1 MAAEYASVILRL
13 VLVVVKFV
21 PNIAKKLWNYWKR
34 PKLHL
39 KPVCVN
45 IEFETSD
52 SKTKSPIFPAIRVT
66 NKDKHGVTIDL
77 NKTYINGE
85 SLTYIIQENTYFAL
99 TNNDTK
105 SDMKLSTKNI
115 LLNIFRDNWTAS
127 KFIKIAAYEDL
138 DIPICPKK
146 MSDSL
151 YFNVL
156 EDANVFFPKRKFVIT
171 IKNNSRES
179 HFAINRMEFLKIIVN
194 YLVYD
199 RG

>member
-13 VLVVVKFV
+13 VLVVVKFFVKFV
-21 PNIAKKLWNYWKR
+21 PNITKKLWNYWKR

-39 KPVCVN
+39 KPVLVN

-52 SKTKSPIFPAIRVT
+52 SKTESHTFPAIRVT
-66 NKDKHGVTIDL
+66 NKDKHNVTIDL

-85 SLTYIIQENTYFAL
+85 SLTYIIQQNTYFAL
-99 TNNDTK
+99 TNNKNK

-138 DIPICPKK
+138 DIPICFK
-146 MSDSL
+146 
-151 YFNVL
+151 VL
-156 EDANVFFPKRKFVIT
+156 EDANVFFPKRKLVIT
-171 IKNNSRES
+171 IKGNSRES
-179 HFAINRMEFLKIIVN
+179 HFAINRMDFLKIIVN